1 MPASIRKYLR
11 CPYPLG
17 THRSAPQAALLRD
30 FTHVSWCRRSFSASP
45 RRNIRL
51 INVNTLSLE
60 EFHEKPP
67 EYAIL
72 SHTWGDSEVSFQEWQ
87 RNEPDTKE
95 KQGYEKIRG
104 ACAESA
110 KLGFEYLWCDTN
122 CIDKTSSAELSEAI
136 NSMFAWYKNSAV
148 CFAYLADVRPL
159 SPKFVASLNS
169 QNYQSVAERYER
181 MAGTIREVIGSQ
193 YPILYPPP
201 MESAASDLSTTSS
214 LQVPERTQYYQKRL
228 QQYERMAGEIND
240 VLGLQHPKLKLASMK
255 ISNSGLNTTS
265 SLVYSNA
272 RTAFPSDIKALERS
286 RWFTRGWA
294 LQELLAPEKLI
305 FFANDWSP
313 IGRKQALSSVL
324 SYIPGSMKAA

>member
-1 MPASIRKYLR
+1 
-11 CPYPLG
+11 
-17 THRSAPQAALLRD
+17 
-30 FTHVSWCRRSFSASP
+30 
-45 RRNIRL
+45 
-51 INVNTLSLE
+51 
-60 EFHEKPP
+60 
-67 EYAIL
+67 
-72 SHTWGDSEVSFQEWQ
+72 
-87 RNEPDTKE
+87 
-95 KQGYEKIRG
+95 
-104 ACAESA
+104 
-110 KLGFEYLWCDTN
+110 
-122 CIDKTSSAELSEAI
+122 
-136 NSMFAWYKNSAV
+136 MFAWYKNSAV

-214 LQVPERTQYYQKRL
+214 LQMPERTQYYQKRA

-272 RTAFPSDIKALERS
+272 RTAFPSDIKALEKS

-294 LQELLAPEKLI
+294 LQCQDSR
-305 FFANDWSP
+305 NRSC
-313 IGRKQALSSVL
+313 GSSDNCID
-324 SYIPGSMKAA
+324 S